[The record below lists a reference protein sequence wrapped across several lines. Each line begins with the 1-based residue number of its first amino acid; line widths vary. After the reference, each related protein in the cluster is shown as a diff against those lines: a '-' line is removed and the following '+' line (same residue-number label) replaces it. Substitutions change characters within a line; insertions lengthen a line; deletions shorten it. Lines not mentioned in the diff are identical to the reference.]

1 MPLRHAKKCFSQ
13 NETSGNK
20 ETLWIVTV
28 TENEEQP
35 LDVDMQGNDKGTRY
49 YIVQILDKYFPVF
62 QQENKNLLLQ
72 RNWRNNNRLEG
83 VEATQYFAN
92 MVGCDQDGLSSNP
105 RIFNFSKN
113 IIRGIFVHVR
123 GDHWDLYVPVDD
135 DLQFTDNAERS
146 MNNKFVRIKV
156 AGNGGCALNCLSFFV
171 VSNEARAEAIRT
183 KKIAA
188 GEMVYDQIRN
198 NFRAEPTFPQTWEL
212 FKERW
217 GTGNWTTP
225 DLYYTNLDLNTRHF
239 LIFDLEDDPDIRQKQ
254 NTTGYFQWPDIY
266 NQFLEKNGSALF
278 SSQQNPTD
286 APKIIPPANAAEILF
301 TIYNSLYD
309 ENAMTLNDYKQK
321 FAASLI
327 EQGQISNVYD
337 LNDINLND
345 INLDEIDL
353 EVRQKQQTSWVKHI
367 KTRA

>member
-1 MPLRHAKKCFSQ
+1 M
-13 NETSGNK
+13 
-20 ETLWIVTV
+20 
-28 TENEEQP
+28 
-35 LDVDMQGNDKGTRY
+35 
-49 YIVQILDKYFPVF
+49 
-62 QQENKNLLLQ
+62 
-72 RNWRNNNRLEG
+72 
-83 VEATQYFAN
+83 
-92 MVGCDQDGLSSNP
+92 
-105 RIFNFSKN
+105 
-113 IIRGIFVHVR
+113 
-123 GDHWDLYVPVDD
+123 
-135 DLQFTDNAERS
+135 DNS
-146 MNNKFVRIKV
+146 
-156 AGNGGCALNCLSFFV
+156 
-171 VSNEARAEAIRT
+171 
-183 KKIAA
+183 
-188 GEMVYDQIRN
+188 
-198 NFRAEPTFPQTWEL
+198 
-212 FKERW
+212 
-217 GTGNWTTP
+217 

-353 EVRQKQQTSWVKHI
+353 EVRQKTADKLGKTYQNKGMTINQRDLLGRVKENEIDRVIDFTCRLLCEQKGPAVKVRVRDILDHAVSTDELKTMNRNLCLAYDLSKKRCEDFINNKDKNQHVPHPLWFIQTVQSLKPFLKNQQTRWITKSFWKI
-367 KTRA
+367 LLFIGNLTSITMRKTMTKATFFHF